1 MAFDVTL
8 QGASYTGVPSVI
20 LPQTGGGNAQFY
32 AMNGPLAWMGVDAQL
47 VNTITL
53 SDVKLSA
60 TDFAS
65 WTPSSTA
72 QDILAIRN
80 AGTFSASGMDE
91 YDYIIGWETFM
102 PIEYSSG
109 YVDKARPLYLAA
121 FHAQTI
127 IRRASSMANILALNA
142 NSNINASAFT
152 GGNFLRY
159 YGSTQGSITYT
170 WSTSYGF
177 YGSVTANTLSSTTSN
192 SPTVTLKTPKV
203 TARCSTTYM
212 STGNAALIDQDKT
225 LIKQKC
231 YVYRI
236 KKTGFYEGCFNY
248 VMKMVQGI
256 ENA

>member
-8 QGASYTGVPSVI
+8 QGASYTDVPSVI

-32 AMNGPLAWMGVDAQL
+32 AMNGPLAWMGVDAEF
-47 VNTITL
+47 VTTITL
-53 SDVKLSA
+53 ADVKLSA

-72 QDILAIRN
+72 QDILATRT
-80 AGTFSASGMDE
+80 AGTFSATGMDVN
-91 YDYIIGWETFM
+91 DYIICWETVI
-102 PIEYSSG
+102 PIVYSSG
-109 YVDKARPLYLAA
+109 YVDKARPLYLSA

-127 IRRASSMANILALNA
+127 IRRASTMANILANNA

-159 YGSTQGSITYT
+159 YGSTQGTITYT

-236 KKTGFYEGCFNY
+236 KKSGFYEGCFNY
-248 VMKMVQGI
+248 VMSMVQGM